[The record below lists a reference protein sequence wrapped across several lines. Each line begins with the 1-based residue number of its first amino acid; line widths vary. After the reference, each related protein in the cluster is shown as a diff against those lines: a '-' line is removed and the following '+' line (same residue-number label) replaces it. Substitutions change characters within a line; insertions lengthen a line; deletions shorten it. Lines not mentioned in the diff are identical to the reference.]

1 MDKFTALYFE
11 TINPLTPYYRL
22 FSMDVL
28 FSIVLHVIVYISFIK
43 IIDCIFTFKIPFN
56 TYKNILYFLII
67 LMMFGY
73 VGRLARSKS
82 LYKTTQKNLEKTID
96 IMNNAYFTYYFIA

>member
-1 MDKFTALYFE
+1 MDKFTSLYFE
-11 TINPLTPYYRL
+11 TINPLTPYNRL
-22 FSMDVL
+22 CSMDVL
-28 FSIVLHVIVYISFIK
+28 FSIFLHILIYISFIK
-43 IIDCIFTFKIPFN
+43 IIDCIFKFKIPFN
-56 TYKNILYFLII
+56 TYQKIVYFLIL